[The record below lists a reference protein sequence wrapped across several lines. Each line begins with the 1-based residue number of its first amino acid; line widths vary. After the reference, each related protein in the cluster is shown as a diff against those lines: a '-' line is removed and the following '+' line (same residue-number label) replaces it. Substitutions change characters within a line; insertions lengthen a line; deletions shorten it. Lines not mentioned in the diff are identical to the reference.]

1 MMRDSQSG
9 FRAGRSCADQISIM
23 RALMRR
29 ALSTDRTL
37 YVALLDFAQAFDTFD
52 LRYIDE
58 SLKCHK
64 VPLKLCRLVHA
75 LYNGAK
81 SRVKGSKGSRSRWF
95 PLRRGVRQGDTLSP
109 LLFLILLNSVWE
121 KVLGT
126 ERVCGVSVGQK
137 TIPELSYAD
146 DIALLDECLDR
157 MQHTLHLLQEE
168 AQNAGLQL
176 SAPKCKL
183 LRVTG
188 RKPQISKTTD
198 MDVKAL
204 LLRHRCD
211 ACDRSFDTQQGLR
224 IHKTRWCMGREGP
237 IHRRKGTRADKLVR
251 RDKRK
256 AIEENRDDKL
266 FLKDGSEV
274 KGTFANAYLSVQL
287 TVEGTSDY
295 EVECRIRK
303 TSL

>member
-1 MMRDSQSG
+1 VLPTTNAEKDLIQTPSLAEVETAVFALKTQRACGVDDIPAEFWRVPQACQALHTTICSVWLSEELPDDWLCGEMITILKGKGSKNDCKSYRPITLLCAAAKVMSAIIAKRISVVAMPMMRDSQSG
-9 FRAGRSCADQISIM
+9 FRAGHSCADQISIM

-29 ALSTDRTL
+29 ALATDRTL
-37 YVALLDFAQAFDTFD
+37 YVALLDFAQAFDTCD

-58 SLKCHK
+58 SLKHHK
-64 VPLKLCRLVHA
+64 VPLKLRRLVHA

-157 MQHTLHLLQEE
+157 MLQHTLHLLQEE
-168 AQNAGLQL
+168 AQNPGLQL
-176 SAPKCKL
+176 RIC
-183 LRVTG
+183 
-188 RKPQISKTTD
+188 PQNAS
-198 MDVKAL
+198 
-204 LLRHRCD
+204 
-211 ACDRSFDTQQGLR
+211 SF
-224 IHKTRWCMGREGP
+224 E
-237 IHRRKGTRADKLVR
+237 
-251 RDKRK
+251 
-256 AIEENRDDKL
+256 
-266 FLKDGSEV
+266 
-274 KGTFANAYLSVQL
+274 
-287 TVEGTSDY
+287 
-295 EVECRIRK
+295 
-303 TSL
+303 